1 MASENKLSPWEQY
14 KKNLG
19 ATRPWDIVNPNV
31 DRASIEVA
39 NERFS
44 ICQACPE
51 LIKLT
56 SQCKK
61 CGCFM
66 PAKTKLLHATCP
78 ANKWTS

>member
-1 MASENKLSPWEQY
+1 MDDKLTPWEQY

-19 ATRPWDIVNPNV
+19 DTRPWDIVNPSV
-31 DRASIEVA
+31 SKSSEEESSRRYD
-39 NERFS
+39 
-44 ICQACPE
+44 ICKSCPE

-66 PAKTKLLHATCP
+66 KLKTTIEAAQCP
-78 ANKWTS
+78 LGKW

>member
-1 MASENKLSPWEQY
+1 MDRIQKIKEIIENNKNSAVGPMDIINPNTEWASEQKS
-14 KKNLG
+14 
-19 ATRPWDIVNPNV
+19 
-31 DRASIEVA
+31 

-44 ICQACPE
+44 ICKSCPE

-66 PAKTKLLHATCP
+66 KAKTKLEKAVCP
-78 ANKWTS
+78 IGKW